1 MTLPAPSTVAATVSK
16 RGLRPVRRGLR
27 PFLRE
32 DVERGDSLWH
42 VILSLV
48 AGVVAFALLV
58 VAVLVAVAPLVLYAA
73 VYAVV
78 GGVLRAIDAFRD
90 RR

>member
-16 RGLRPVRRGLR
+16 RGLRPVRRELR

-42 VILSLV
+42 VLLSLV

-58 VAVLVAVAPLVLYAA
+58 VAVVVAAVPLVLYVA

-78 GGVLRAIDAFRD
+78 AGVLRAVGALRD

>member
-16 RGLRPVRRGLR
+16 RGLRPVHRELR

-32 DVERGDSLWH
+32 DVERGDSLRH
-42 VILSLV
+42 VLLSLV
-48 AGVVAFALLV
+48 AGVVAFAVLV
-58 VAVLVAVAPLVLYAA
+58 VAMLVAVVPLVLYA
-73 VYAVV
+73 VMYAV
-78 GGVLRAIDAFRD
+78 GAGVLRAVGALRD